1 MKNFFV
7 NLTPFQ
13 ATALLILAS
22 TLMRLLAAGST
33 ELTTDEAHYALYGL
47 HLDWSYFDHPSMVGW
62 LQAVVLLFSDSD
74 LAMRVMPL
82 LIFVAA
88 SFTLY
93 KVCVRLFP
101 HENPWLGFVSVALMQ
116 SAVMLQLIGMA
127 MLPDG
132 PLLLLGLLVVLALQ
146 RILQEGS
153 LRHWLLLGFWLGLA
167 GLSKYTAVALI
178 ITVVL
183 ALMFSKQWRQLR
195 TPGPWL
201 ALLIGLLLITPVL
214 YWNYQHDWISFL
226 YQIHH
231 GTAKLDWQFKRV
243 LISQAGQLLVYGPG
257 LYLFG
262 MIAAVSGLRKFKT
275 LGEQNARGVMLLL
288 SLALP
293 LLLLFGWNSGYEMT
307 LPHWTSLCWVALS
320 PLAARWI
327 LQTWHKRWVRRVVQ
341 GSIVY
346 AVIIV
351 GAIFSQLI
359 SPWIPFPENNYAL
372 RDLYGWRQAAEKA
385 KQLSSEMADS
395 AKSTPLIFTDNWTR
409 GSRLAWYARPA
420 AVQVLDQRYD
430 QFDIWF
436 GSPRDGARGILVL
449 WPAADAQP
457 ETGGSGEFASCVLR
471 DRLPVKVNGRLAS
484 TFSYYACNDY
494 KN

>member
-372 RDLYGWRQAAEKA
+372 RDLY
-385 KQLSSEMADS
+385 
-395 AKSTPLIFTDNWTR
+395 
-409 GSRLAWYARPA
+409 
-420 AVQVLDQRYD
+420 
-430 QFDIWF
+430 
-436 GSPRDGARGILVL
+436 
-449 WPAADAQP
+449 
-457 ETGGSGEFASCVLR
+457 ETGGRKS
-471 DRLPVKVNGRLAS
+471 K
-484 TFSYYACNDY
+484 TT
-494 KN
+494 